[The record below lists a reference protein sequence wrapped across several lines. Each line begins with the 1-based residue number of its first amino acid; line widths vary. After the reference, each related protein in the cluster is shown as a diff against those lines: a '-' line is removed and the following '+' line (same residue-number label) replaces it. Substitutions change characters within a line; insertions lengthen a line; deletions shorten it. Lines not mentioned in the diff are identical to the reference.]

1 MTLRAV
7 LVVTLALIGGPTLA
21 TSSIARSAPDYMKA
35 APVVFYV
42 AKGTADACGSGCDTW
57 IAVEGRIDGDAAAR
71 FRKFL
76 RPLRDR
82 HLPMYFYS
90 PGGDLD
96 QAVAMGAVLREKPV
110 IARVARTLVTECGFE
125 AQDGDACLKL
135 KRSGR
140 ELHADLRTYGAICN
154 SACPYLILGAA
165 TREIA
170 PEAFL
175 GVHSSKVLLRF
186 SGLGKPSEQM
196 IEASMAKAHERADR
210 LLTGYFAKMG
220 ADSGLLDLA
229 RTVKFEDVHFL
240 TREEIVRFGID
251 RREFVET
258 SWAFESN
265 GRSMARKSTIARS
278 DADNSYRQAQWRL
291 FCFNADQFELD
302 FQRQAVTASFL
313 PTIRISNDGSLSSY
327 FRSPP
332 TRSQGSETWGLLLNR
347 ASALA
352 LAGKP
357 QFDLTETSQAPDG
370 RRLAHT
376 ARFSTEGLAGALA
389 SLIETC
395 PPSVNS
401 VLRQSSNSAAK

>member
-1 MTLRAV
+1 
-7 LVVTLALIGGPTLA
+7 
-21 TSSIARSAPDYMKA
+21 
-35 APVVFYV
+35 
-42 AKGTADACGSGCDTW
+42 
-57 IAVEGRIDGDAAAR
+57 
-71 FRKFL
+71 
-76 RPLRDR
+76 
-82 HLPMYFYS
+82 
-90 PGGDLD
+90 
-96 QAVAMGAVLREKPV
+96 
-110 IARVARTLVTECGFE
+110 
-125 AQDGDACLKL
+125 
-135 KRSGR
+135 
-140 ELHADLRTYGAICN
+140 
-154 SACPYLILGAA
+154 
-165 TREIA
+165 
-170 PEAFL
+170 
-175 GVHSSKVLLRF
+175 
-186 SGLGKPSEQM
+186 
-196 IEASMAKAHERADR
+196 
-210 LLTGYFAKMG
+210 
-220 ADSGLLDLA
+220 
-229 RTVKFEDVHFL
+229 L

-302 FQRQAVTASFL
+302 FQRQAITASFL

-347 ASALA
+347 ASAQA

-395 PPSVNS
+395 PPSINS